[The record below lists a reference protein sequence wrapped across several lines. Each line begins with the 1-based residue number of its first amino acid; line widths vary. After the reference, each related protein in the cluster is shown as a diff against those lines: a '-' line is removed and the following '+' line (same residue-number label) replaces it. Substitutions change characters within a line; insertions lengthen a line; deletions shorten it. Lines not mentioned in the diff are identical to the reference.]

1 MRRLALYTDDRLAF
15 AATAFDAWSRG
26 HQVVLPGD
34 DLPATRAAL
43 SSHVDGWL
51 EPARTGMPTLERID
65 RKLPGVVVFTS
76 GSTGAPLAITK
87 TLRQLFDEVA
97 TLDATFGER
106 LSRDTVFIS
115 TVSHQ
120 HIYGL
125 LFTVLWPVLTGRV
138 MAPRRLEYPEELE
151 RDLAAGPS
159 VLVSSPAHLKRLPDG
174 HAWATKAQAVFSSGG
189 PLPPEASQLALDV
202 TGHRPIEVYGSSETG
217 GIAWRQGATQPW
229 AALRGVQ
236 VRASPEGTLE
246 VKSPHLP
253 DDAWFTTADR
263 VELSGDSFR
272 LLGRADRLA
281 KIEEKRVSL
290 DLIERTCLGTGLLK
304 EARVVVLP
312 GARVTLG
319 LVAVPS
325 DAGRAVDR
333 KALIARLKDAVRDV
347 VEPVARPRRF
357 RFPETMPANEQGK
370 TPEALL
376 TKLFAPE
383 RPDATWTERSPS
395 RAVLQLNIV
404 PELRALDGHFPKLPV
419 VPGVAQVDWAI
430 SFAKEVF
437 PVTGDFTR
445 LEALKFQAIMQ
456 PGHTVQLALEWNGDK
471 HAVAF
476 RFTDGERQF
485 SSGKV
490 VWRA

>member
-1 MRRLALYTDDRLAF
+1 MNRLALYTDDRIAF
-15 AATAFDAWSRG
+15 AATLFDAWSRG

-43 SSHVDGWL
+43 TPHIDGWL
-51 EPARTGMPTLERID
+51 TPERTSMPTLARLD
-65 RKLPGVVVFTS
+65 RSLEGVVVFTS
-76 GSTGAPLAITK
+76 GSTGAPVAITK

-97 TLDATFGER
+97 TLEATFNAH
-106 LSRDTVFIS
+106 LTPDTVFVS
-115 TVSHQ
+115 SVSHQ

-151 RDLAAGPS
+151 DALARADS
-159 VLVSSPAHLKRLPDG
+159 VLVSSPAHLKRLPDT
-174 HAWATKAQAVFSSGG
+174 HVWSTRARAVFSSGG
-189 PLPPEASQLALDV
+189 PLAPEAAELARQIV
-202 TGHRPIEVYGSSETG
+202 GHTPIEVYGSSETG
-217 GIAWRQGATQPW
+217 GIAWRQGSTSAW
-229 AALRGVQ
+229 KALARVD
-236 VRASPEGTLE
+236 VRASAENTLE
-246 VKSPHLP
+246 VRSPHLP
-253 DDAWFTTADR
+253 DAEWFTTADR
-263 VELSGDSFR
+263 VELHDQSFR

-290 DLIERTCLGTGLLK
+290 DLIERTCLATGLLA

-312 GARVTLG
+312 GARVTVG
-319 LVAVPS
+319 LVAVPTDRS
-325 DAGRAVDR
+325 MPRKQLIDAIKEAV
-333 KALIARLKDAVRDV
+333 KDV

-357 RFPETMPANEQGK
+357 RFPETMPADERGK

-383 RPDATWTERSPS
+383 RPDANWTERAP
-395 RAVLQLNIV
+395 ATAQLSLTIV
-404 PELRALDGHFPKLPV
+404 PELRALDGHFVKLPV

-430 SFAKEVF
+430 SFAKEAF
-437 PVTGDFTR
+437 PIAGAFVR

-456 PGHTVQLALEWNGDK
+456 PGNEVNLTLGWN
-471 HAVAF
+471 AQRNTLTF
-476 RFTDGERQF
+476 RYAGGNRSY

-490 VWRA
+490 VWAP

>member
-1 MRRLALYTDDRLAF
+1 MNRLALYTDDRIAF
-15 AATAFDAWSRG
+15 AATLFDAWSRG

-43 SSHVDGWL
+43 TPHIDGWL
-51 EPARTGMPTLERID
+51 TPERSAMPTLARID
-65 RKLPGVVVFTS
+65 RKLEGVIVFTS
-76 GSTGAPLAITK
+76 GSTGAPVAIKK

-97 TLDATFGER
+97 TLDTTFGGQ
-106 LSRDTVFIS
+106 LTKDTVFVS
-115 TVSHQ
+115 SVSHQ

-138 MAPRRLEYPEELE
+138 MSPRRFEYPEELE
-151 RDLAAGPS
+151 QAMAHDS
-159 VLVSSPAHLKRLPDG
+159 VLVSSPAHLKRLPDT
-174 HAWATKAQAVFSSGG
+174 HVWSTKARAVFSSGG
-189 PLPPEASQLALDV
+189 PLASEASQLAKQII
-202 TGHRPIEVYGSSETG
+202 GHTPIEVYGSSETG
-217 GIAWRQGATQPW
+217 GIAWRQGSSSAW
-229 AALRGVQ
+229 KALSGVS
-236 VRASPEGTLE
+236 VRASAENTLE

-263 VELSGDSFR
+263 VELHDDSFR
-272 LLGRADRLA
+272 LLGRADRIA

-290 DLIERTCLGTGLLK
+290 DLIERTCLSTGLFSD
-304 EARVVVLP
+304 ARVVVLP
-312 GARVTLG
+312 GARVTVG
-319 LVAVPS
+319 LVAVPKDKTLTKKHLTDS
-325 DAGRAVDR
+325 IKEAV
-333 KALIARLKDAVRDV
+333 KDV

-357 RFPETMPANEQGK
+357 RFPETMPADERGK

-383 RPDATWTERSPS
+383 RPDANWTERTPESATLS
-395 RAVLQLNIV
+395 LTIV

-437 PVTGDFTR
+437 PVSGHFVR

-456 PGHTVQLALEWNGDK
+456 PGNDVNLAMSWNAAK
-471 HAVAF
+471 TTLTF
-476 RFTDGERQF
+476 KFTGGTRTY

-490 VWRA
+490 VWAP